1 MENNIFRKKS
11 IDRVSSPE
19 QLDDYIR
26 VSNPGVWM
34 VLAAVIILLVGICI
48 WGVFGHLDTTL
59 PVVGVCENGSGI
71 CYVKETDIGSVQEG
85 MVVKIGEEEC
95 IISGITSVPIT
106 AKSELNEYAIHLGGL
121 QAEDWV
127 YKITFDSSLANGTYK
142 AKIIT
147 ESVSPISF
155 VLN

>member
-11 IDRVSSPE
+11 LDRVASPE

-34 VLAAVIILLVGICI
+34 VLIAVIILLAGVCV
-48 WGVFGHLDTTL
+48 WGVFGHLDTVL
-59 PVVGVCENGSGI
+59 PVAAVCENGSVI
-71 CYVKETDIGSVQEG
+71 CYVRESDISSVKEGTA
-85 MVVKIGEEEC
+85 VKIGGEDYTV
-95 IISGITSVPIT
+95 SAVLPTPVP
-106 AKSELNEYAIHLGGL
+106 AKSELNDYAIHLGGL

-127 YKITFDSSLANGTYK
+127 YKITFDASLADGTYE